1 MLGGERGAHDMKD
14 STRGGAN
21 PAAAGAWN
29 EAAVEA
35 AVIERCSGVVP
46 LAGRLLRAFVQQTAE
61 DVAAIEAAAGAG
73 DAVAMD
79 RAAHRLKGASAS
91 LGLETCRAAATEILT
106 LARAGRT
113 DGASPHVSVVRG
125 EAARIA
131 EMRLAREAVAD
142 ASRPGRSGA

>member
-1 MLGGERGAHDMKD
+1 MKD
-14 STRGGAN
+14 STQGGAN
-21 PAAAGAWN
+21 PAAVAEWN

-35 AVIERCSGVVP
+35 VVVERCSGVVP
-46 LAGRLLRAFVQQTAE
+46 LAGRLLRAFIRQTAE
-61 DVAAIEAAAGAG
+61 DVAAIEAAAAAG

-113 DGASPHVSVVRG
+113 DGASPHVSVVRA

-131 EMRLAREAVAD
+131 AMRLAREAAAD
-142 ASRPGRSGA
+142 ASHSGRNGA